1 MVVRFTRRRMEPDS
15 QGIGMDALL
24 LLAAKV
30 AASACIGMLI
40 GLERTWAHKEAGVR
54 SFAIATLLGTLSWL
68 VSPTLAYVQVGIVL
82 VVLILVNV
90 YAMRNEQPLEI
101 TTSLALA
108 AANVLG
114 IVIGMGNFFLA
125 FASALVVTALLAWK
139 TELITFISKL
149 TVAEIRST
157 ILFGFITGVIY
168 PLLPDRFIDPWQV
181 LNPRS
186 VWLTVVIVSGLS
198 FVNYVLLRQFGTR
211 GIRYSAILGGL
222 VNSAATVALLGQ
234 EVRDDTSTVAEAP
247 TNVVLSDLAMILRN
261 CALVVIFSFPQG
273 IRASMS
279 TVIVLVPMM
288 LAAGI
293 VALFDLLGG
302 RRSKQKPSH
311 HLEQEAPQQ
320 LEQEAPQKRR
330 LESPL
335 ELRSVLGFSMLFLS
349 LTVISGLANRLFG
362 TIGFLVIVVVGAV
375 ASAASSS
382 VLVGQQLSRGHVAG
396 SPAAIAMFLATLVG
410 LFENVVI
417 FWLVTRMPGP
427 SLRLLLLTA
436 PIVLAGIPVVVLVTI
451 FGW

>member
-1 MVVRFTRRRMEPDS
+1 
-15 QGIGMDALL
+15 MDALL

-30 AASACIGMLI
+30 AGSACIGMLI

-68 VSPTLAYVQVGIVL
+68 VTPTLAYVQVGIVL
-82 VVLILVNV
+82 LVLILVNI
-90 YAMRNEQPLEI
+90 YALWNERSVEI

-108 AANVLG
+108 SANVLG

-125 FASALVVTALLAWK
+125 FASALMVTALLAWK
-139 TELITFISKL
+139 TELVTFSSKL

-157 ILFGFITGVIY
+157 ILFGFITGVVY
-168 PLLPDRFIDPWQV
+168 PLLPDRFIDPWKV

-186 VWLTVVIVSGLS
+186 VWLSIVIVSGLS
-198 FVNYVLLRQFGTR
+198 FANYLLLRQFGTR

-234 EVRDDTSTVAEAP
+234 EVREDTSTVAEAP
-247 TNVVLSDLAMILRN
+247 TNVVLSDLAMVLRN

-273 IRASMS
+273 IQASIS
-279 TVIVLVPMM
+279 TVKVLMPMM

-293 VALFDLLGG
+293 VALFAILGP
-302 RRSKQKPSH
+302 RRSNQKPSQH
-311 HLEQEAPQQ
+311 PEQEAPQQ

-330 LESPL
+330 LQSPL
-335 ELRSVLGFSMLFLS
+335 ELRSVLGFGMLFLS
-349 LTVISGLANRLFG
+349 LTVISGVANRLFG
-362 TIGFLVIVVVGAV
+362 TIGFLAIVVVGAL

-382 VLVGQQLSRGHVAG
+382 VLVGQQLSSGHVAG
-396 SPAAIAMFLATLVG
+396 SAAAIAMFLATLVG
-410 LFENVVI
+410 LLENVVI
-417 FWLVTRMPGP
+417 FWLVTRKPGP
-427 SLRLLLLTA
+427 SLRILLLTV
-436 PIVLAGIPVVVLVTI
+436 PIVLIGILAVVVVTN

>member
-1 MVVRFTRRRMEPDS
+1 
-15 QGIGMDALL
+15 MDALL

-40 GLERTWAHKEAGVR
+40 GLERSWAHKEAGVR

-68 VSPTLAYVQVGIVL
+68 VAPTLAYVQVGIVL

-90 YAMRNEQPLEI
+90 YAMRNEQPPEI

-125 FASALVVTALLAWK
+125 FTSALVVTALLAWK

-157 ILFGFITGVIY
+157 ILFGFIAGVIY
-168 PLLPDRFIDPWQV
+168 PLLPNRFIDPWQV

-234 EVRDDTSTVAEAP
+234 EVRDDATAVAEAP

-273 IRASMS
+273 IQASIS
-279 TVIVLVPMM
+279 TLIVLVPMM

-302 RRSKQKPSH
+302 RRSNQKKPSH
-311 HLEQEAPQQ
+311 HLEQETPQQ

-382 VLVGQQLSRGHVAG
+382 VLVGQQLSRGYVAG

-410 LFENVVI
+410 LLENVVI
-417 FWLVTRMPGP
+417 FWIVTRMPGP

-436 PIVLAGIPVVVLVTI
+436 PIVLAGILVVVLVTI

>member
-1 MVVRFTRRRMEPDS
+1 
-15 QGIGMDALL
+15 MDALL

-40 GLERTWAHKEAGVR
+40 GLERSWAHKEAGVR

-125 FASALVVTALLAWK
+125 LAGALMVTALLAWK
-139 TELITFISKL
+139 TELVTFSSKL

-234 EVRDDTSTVAEAP
+234 EVRDDATAVAEAP

-293 VALFDLLGG
+293 VALFDILGG

-320 LEQEAPQKRR
+320 FEQEAPQKRR

-382 VLVGQQLSRGHVAG
+382 VLVGQQLSRGYVAG

-410 LFENVVI
+410 LLENVVI
-417 FWLVTRMPGP
+417 FWIVTRMPGP

-436 PIVLAGIPVVVLVTI
+436 PIVLAGILVVVLVTI